1 MNGHNFTERVR
12 KILMLAR
19 EDAMARQH
27 EYVDT
32 EHLLLGLIA
41 EGEGVGVAALQS
53 VGVDVGA
60 VKARVEAVLSQGN
73 ASSPVGPDLPYTS
86 RAKKV
91 IEFAMAEARDLNHSY
106 VGSEHLLIGLLREEL
121 GIAAQVLSASGAPID
136 IVRKETMRLLGTES
150 SQAQVAVPNGNIA
163 SIAVEVRLADESR
176 VRRDFRNVADA
187 LKFLKQAAHDAARR
201 GDG

>member
-41 EGEGVGVAALQS
+41 EGEGVGVAALQC

-60 VKARVEAVLSQGN
+60 VKARVEAVLPQGN
-73 ASSPVGPDLPYTS
+73 ALPPGGPDLPYTS
-86 RAKKV
+86 RAKQV
-91 IEFAMAEARDLNHSY
+91 IEFAMVEALECNHSY
-106 VGSEHLLIGLLREEL
+106 VGSEHLLLGLLREQR
-121 GIAAQVLSASGAPID
+121 GIAAQVLTASGAPIEV
-136 IVRKETMRLLGTES
+136 VRKETLRLLGADA
-150 SQAQVAVPNGNIA
+150 AQEQVTVPNGNIA
-163 SIAVEVRLADESR
+163 SIAIEVRLADESR